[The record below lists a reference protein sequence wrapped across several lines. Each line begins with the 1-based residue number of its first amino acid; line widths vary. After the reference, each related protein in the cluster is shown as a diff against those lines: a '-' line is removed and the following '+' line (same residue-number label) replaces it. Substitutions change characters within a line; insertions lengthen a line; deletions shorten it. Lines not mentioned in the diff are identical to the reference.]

1 MILRVFALLA
11 RPSKQGVGA
20 IVLPGVAFACV
31 TALLAIVLGGAQTF
45 WSNTDELA
53 GLYQVFTVM
62 ALVMMGIPLIS
73 LGAAAAKLSAR
84 KRDHRLATLRLLG
97 ATTTTTSALAV
108 LEAASIALIG
118 SVIGVLLA
126 YAVSPLIGLIPF
138 RGEALGTTGV
148 LLPIWAAVVVVA
160 AVVMIAT
167 VSAVLSL
174 RRVNISPLGVV
185 MKQQAPG
192 VPWLPAL
199 IAVVG
204 VILANLVMN
213 NLTALGSIAGM
224 ITGIGIALAI
234 MLFAIDVI
242 GTWVLGMFA
251 RRLAKKAQTP
261 AHMLGARAILESPR
275 AAWRQVS
282 GVAVSSFVAVFA
294 GAGVALLGLAD
305 SSESGTGNDADAYLI
320 ADIRTGIIIVVVGT
334 FVMVAC
340 TIGVN
345 QAAQILDRADI
356 SRSLSVMGAPLELQ
370 DSARKQAAIRPLL
383 LASLGSALLA
393 AFMLLPLVGAAL
405 LLAPL
410 SLAVVLSSIVFGFV
424 LVLGALQ
431 VTKPLLRQVS
441 TAAA

>member
-1 MILRVFALLA
+1 MIFRIYRLLA
-11 RPSKQGVGA
+11 RPSKQGLGA
-20 IVLPGVAFACV
+20 LLLPGVAFACV
-31 TALLAIVLGGAQTF
+31 TALLTIVLGGAQTF
-45 WSNTDELA
+45 WLYTDDMA
-53 GLYQVFTVM
+53 GLYQLFTVM

-84 KRDHRLATLRLLG
+84 RRDHRLATLRLLG
-97 ATTTTTSALAV
+97 ATSTTTSALAV

-118 SVIGVLLA
+118 SIVGVLLA
-126 YAVSPLIGLIPF
+126 LAASPLIGLIHF
-138 RGEALGTTGV
+138 RGEALGTAAV
-148 LLPIWAAVVVVA
+148 LLPVWAAI
-160 AVVMIAT
+160 AVVLAVVIIAT
-167 VSAVLSL
+167 LSAVLSL
-174 RRVNISPLGVV
+174 RRVNISPLGVAL
-185 MKQQAPG
+185 KQQAPSL
-192 VPWLPAL
+192 PWLPAL

-204 VILANLVMN
+204 IILASLVMSN
-213 NLTALGSIAGM
+213 IASLGGLAGM
-224 ITGIGIALAI
+224 ITGIGIALTI
-234 MLFAIDVI
+234 TLFAIDVI

-251 RRLAKKAQTP
+251 RRLAKKAQKP
-261 AHMLGARAILESPR
+261 AQMLGARAILESPR
-275 AAWRQVS
+275 AAWRQLS

-294 GAGVALLGLAD
+294 GAGVALLGLAEG
-305 SSESGTGNDADAYLI
+305 SESGTGNDADAFLI

-431 VTKPLLRQVS
+431 VTKPLLQQVS
-441 TAAA
+441 AA